1 MDMRRKVV
9 RKTEDMIWKWNANL
23 IKIRKQ
29 TESYSSCVFFALFSL
44 YCTILFLIVGVDAT
58 KLVCIVVDV
67 AHLIFSSANHIH
79 TQKRHVETPLSG
91 CVRWTITTDESKSTT
106 IIVHV
111 KLIQT
116 LPRCWCALVTQANV
130 MFCGRF

>member
-9 RKTEDMIWKWNANL
+9 RKKEDMIWKWNANL

-29 TESYSSCVFFALFSL
+29 TESYSSGVFFLLL
-44 YCTILFLIVGVDAT
+44 YCTILFWIVGVDAA

-67 AHLIFSSANHIH
+67 AHLILHSANHIH
-79 TQKRHVETPLSG
+79 TQKRHVVAPLSG

-111 KLIQT
+111 KLMQT